1 MLKMI
6 KDLVLQYRKIM
17 IIVTHQSHIKNTIE
31 DRVIF
36 IDSLEILNKGKNVNY
51 FLILK
56 LRCSKLFYHTRK
68 NRYCK
73 LRRT

>member
-1 MLKMI
+1 MLKVI

-17 IIVTHQSHIKNTIE
+17 IIVTHQLYVKNTIE

-36 IDSLEILNKGKNVNY
+36 IDSLEMLNKGKNMNY

-56 LRCSKLFYHTRK
+56 LRGSKLFYHKRK